1 MFGFLLQHQSNNI
14 KQIWC
19 SMDKIFIYI
28 LLPTNDNI
36 AGTWW
41 CIVLIALLH
50 RDDLISSPSRPY
62 TDNGDQIHRS
72 VRWIPNHFPSCG
84 TLQDIITFS
93 NMHVNTFY
101 YNHYLY
107 YTCIVILAI
116 HKITLTVDYTTTVCV
131 PVCGMVDRPP
141 SKVNSFL
148 HRKVVSVAAV

>member
-28 LLPTNDNI
+28 LLPTNDHI

-50 RDDLISSPSRPY
+50 RDDLFSFLLLLGLILIMEIKYIGLWDEFPTTFLHVVHYKILSHF
-62 TDNGDQIHRS
+62 QICMY
-72 VRWIPNHFPSCG
+72 WLLFIA
-84 TLQDIITFS
+84 I
-93 NMHVNTFY
+93 
-101 YNHYLY
+101 
-107 YTCIVILAI
+107 IVILAI

>member
-1 MFGFLLQHQSNNI
+1 MFNGQNFYLHIFTNKWQHCRNMMMY
-14 KQIWC
+14 C
-19 SMDKIFIYI
+19 SDSTF
-28 LLPTNDNI
+28 TQR
-36 AGTWW
+36 WS
-41 CIVLIALLH
+41 V
-50 RDDLISSPSRPY
+50 LISSPSRPY

-84 TLQDIITFS
+84 TLQDIIAFS

>member
-1 MFGFLLQHQSNNI
+1 MFNGQNFYLHIITNKWQHCRNMMMY
-14 KQIWC
+14 C
-19 SMDKIFIYI
+19 SDSTF
-28 LLPTNDNI
+28 TQR
-36 AGTWW
+36 WS
-41 CIVLIALLH
+41 V
-50 RDDLISSPSRPY
+50 LISSPSRPY

-116 HKITLTVDYTTTVCV
+116 HKIKITLTVDYTTTVCV